1 MCFCGVQRWRGI
13 MTPTNKK
20 LDNKISENN
29 IRMDAVSLKLD
40 NGEKL
45 DFNGRLFS
53 ESSWYDEDEAS
64 ITTQKLYVT
73 DTHEQVYFVASGSEE
88 KRERRAYRI
97 ATHGDSCTVNN
108 GSLEMS
114 MPFDMLMLAVRSLC
128 GLDDDATPSLETV
141 EETLRAANC

>member
-1 MCFCGVQRWRGI
+1 MSPV
-13 MTPTNKK
+13 
-20 LDNKISENN
+20 DENMS
-29 IRMDAVSLKLD
+29 RMEKVSLRLD
-40 NGEKL
+40 SGEQL
-45 DFNGRLFS
+45 NFNGRLFS

-73 DTHEQVYFVASGSEE
+73 DTHEQVYFVVSGSEN

-108 GSLEMS
+108 GSTEMT

-128 GLDDDATPSLETV
+128 RLDDDATPSLETV

>member
-1 MCFCGVQRWRGI
+1 MNIARCSTEVS
-13 MTPTNKK
+13 MNL
-20 LDNKISENN
+20 LDEDIN
-29 IRMDAVSLKLD
+29 RMEEVSLKLES
-40 NGEKL
+40 GEQLNFK
-45 DFNGRLFS
+45 GRLFS

-73 DTHEQVYFVASGSEE
+73 DTHEQVYSIVSGSEG

-108 GSLEMS
+108 GSVEMT
-114 MPFDMLMLAVRSLC
+114 MPFDMLMLAVRALC
-128 GLDDDATPSLETV
+128 RLDDDATPSLETV